1 MSKLVIFA
9 DSYLT
14 AVTTVNDLYVPASRW
29 LYITMDNWLSLQG
42 MRGFPYLILNGARIS
57 SEMFGFLSERGAYQI
72 SIPEV
77 DGWLSDA
84 SRD

>member
-14 AVTTVNDLYVPASRW
+14 AVTTASGLHIPATRW
-29 LYITMDNWLSLQG
+29 LYITMDNWCSLQG
-42 MRGFPYLILNGARIS
+42 MRGFPYLILYGARIS
-57 SEMFGFLSERGAYQI
+57 PEMFGFLSERGAYQI